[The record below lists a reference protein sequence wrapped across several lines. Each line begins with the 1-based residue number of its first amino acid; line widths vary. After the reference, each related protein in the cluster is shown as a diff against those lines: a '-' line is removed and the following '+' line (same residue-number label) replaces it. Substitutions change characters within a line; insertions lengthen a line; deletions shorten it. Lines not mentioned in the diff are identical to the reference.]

1 MAHSRAADETAT
13 RPFAVLGR
21 QLPFA
26 LVFTVLV
33 VSLTVL
39 RREEVLPDAL
49 LVAIGIG
56 FAALVL
62 AAVLPWHT
70 LPRWAEGVVPLLDM
84 AAVVGVMSAGIHAAV
99 LIVLPVLWLARMGR
113 PGAVVA
119 VVAGI
124 LASTSVDLLAA
135 VRTGVLEVTAVNAAR
150 IFILPTVVVAVAVSL
165 HLAERRSAS
174 RLALI
179 AGQGVLVE
187 ELLEQATLEGARLE
201 GVLNTIDTA
210 VAVLDREGRVVI
222 ANRALRRAAGGHLTV
237 GTPLPDLAPHLYA
250 EDGVT
255 PLSRERLAEVVRGE
269 TVARRVVWWEHGPDH
284 RSAYRVSAARLPSPA
299 GTVGGAVVALH
310 DITDELNALAQRED
324 FVSSVSHELRTP
336 LTSITGYLDLAL
348 DDPDLPA
355 HTGSY
360 LTVAQR
366 NAARLGMII
375 DNLLTAARTG
385 ADAGGWEPVD
395 LGEVVADVVE
405 SIRPPAE
412 DRGLTI
418 GVDAPGRGVVR
429 GDAGRLTQV
438 VSNVVS
444 NAVKYTDP
452 GGRIDVALDEPETG
466 RVRLV
471 VSDDGPGISEEA
483 QDRLFT
489 RFYRAPEVRNSAVQG
504 TGLGLHISRQIVQA
518 HGGTITLQSAPGRG
532 TRVEILLPAWE
543 DA

>member
-1 MAHSRAADETAT
+1 
-13 RPFAVLGR
+13 
-21 QLPFA
+21 
-26 LVFTVLV
+26 
-33 VSLTVL
+33 
-39 RREEVLPDAL
+39 
-49 LVAIGIG
+49 
-56 FAALVL
+56 
-62 AAVLPWHT
+62 
-70 LPRWAEGVVPLLDM
+70 
-84 AAVVGVMSAGIHAAV
+84 
-99 LIVLPVLWLARMGR
+99 
-113 PGAVVA
+113 
-119 VVAGI
+119 
-124 LASTSVDLLAA
+124 
-135 VRTGVLEVTAVNAAR
+135 
-150 IFILPTVVVAVAVSL
+150 
-165 HLAERRSAS
+165 
-174 RLALI
+174 
-179 AGQGVLVE
+179 
-187 ELLEQATLEGARLE
+187 
-201 GVLNTIDTA
+201 
-210 VAVLDREGRVVI
+210 
-222 ANRALRRAAGGHLTV
+222 
-237 GTPLPDLAPHLYA
+237 
-250 EDGVT
+250 
-255 PLSRERLAEVVRGE
+255 
-269 TVARRVVWWEHGPDH
+269 
-284 RSAYRVSAARLPSPA
+284 
-299 GTVGGAVVALH
+299 
-310 DITDELNALAQRED
+310 
-324 FVSSVSHELRTP
+324 
-336 LTSITGYLDLAL
+336 
-348 DDPDLPA
+348 
-355 HTGSY
+355 
-360 LTVAQR
+360 
-366 NAARLGMII
+366 MII

-418 GVDAPGRGVVR
+418 GVDAAGRGVVR